1 MIVFYQLTT
10 ALGRICR
17 KGWLALVPALLCCV
31 SVAAVPAHAQTPRN
45 SQPSQ
50 QDLRREALDWLDQYL
65 TNQVL
70 LKREDMTKIRQTV
83 SQMSPSQLEDWLT
96 KTQELRAYLE
106 SDAWQDTN
114 NWLREF
120 LRVQAIYSDEEI
132 EELKEKIAA
141 ADPAELLEILED
153 IQRKHSSLRSMHR
166 ASDQN
171 RSASLKARDA
181 TIKQQQAA
189 AKAARKSSGGSRPL
203 FGNSQGGAANKYT
216 ASKGYRPPRPLI
228 TSRQV
233 ARGVVARQV
242 YGGWGGRGW

>member
-1 MIVFYQLTT
+1 MIVFHQRTA
-10 ALGRICR
+10 ALGDVYRMSR
-17 KGWLALVPALLCCV
+17 LLLVLALLCCLH
-31 SVAAVPAHAQTPRN
+31 VAAVPAQAQTPRS
-45 SQPSQ
+45 SQPKQ
-50 QDLRREALDWLDQYL
+50 QELRREALDWLDHYL

-70 LKREDMTKIRQTV
+70 LKREDITKIRQTV
-83 SQMSPSQLEDWLT
+83 SQMSSSQLEDWLA

-106 SDAWQDTN
+106 SDGWQDTN

-132 EELKEKIAA
+132 EALKEKISA

-203 FGNSQGGAANKYT
+203 FGKSQGGAANKYT
-216 ASKGYRPPRPLI
+216 ASKGYRPPAPLI

-242 YGGWGGRGW
+242 YGGWGRRGW